1 MLNKSKI
8 LKATFAIIAIAV
20 PFGLISVGGY
30 YAYKRYKDKKDKKE
44 DKEENKEISE

>member
-1 MLNKSKI
+1 MFNKSKI
-8 LKATFAIIAIAV
+8 LKATLGIIAIAI

-30 YAYKRYKDKKDKKE
+30 YAYKMYKNKKE